1 MIDRSVAITE
11 AMLHLAS
18 MIRGAGGF
26 PAYGNQRTAW
36 DAGSHPDHADPE
48 YR

>member
-1 MIDRSVAITE
+1 
-11 AMLHLAS
+11 

-26 PAYGNQRTAW
+26 PAYGNQRTTW
-36 DAGSHPDHADPE
+36 DADSHPDNANPE